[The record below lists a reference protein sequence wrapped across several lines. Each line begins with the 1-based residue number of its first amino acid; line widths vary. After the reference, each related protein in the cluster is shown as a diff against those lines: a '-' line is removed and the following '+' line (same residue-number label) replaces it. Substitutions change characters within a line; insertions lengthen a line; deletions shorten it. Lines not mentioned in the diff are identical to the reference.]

1 MSTPERR
8 LNPTSL
14 LEFCATVL
22 SAGGASKDDAACVA
36 AHLVDANLKGH
47 DSHGAGLLPAYL
59 RHMERGQVN
68 LEASD
73 QVLADTSVILR
84 IDADGGWGAPAGQRL
99 VERAS
104 AKAREHGL
112 AAATLGHVHHL
123 GRLGAYAEQ
132 AAAAGLVSIHFVN
145 VTDHAPL
152 VAPYRGTDARFGT
165 NPVCIGYPATA
176 TRPAFL
182 LDMAT
187 SQIAL
192 GKVRIAANRGVA
204 LPSGSLIDARG
215 MPTTDPSGMAGFELE
230 GALTPL
236 GKHKGYG
243 LAFACELLAGV
254 LGGGGTIQPG
264 TPRRGGISNGLF
276 SIFIDPAAFGEPDW
290 MQAETDAMARYALA
304 SPPMDW
310 DSPVLY
316 PGDPERA
323 IAGKR
328 AKEGIPMDEV
338 TIGQLNTV
346 AEALGVAERL

>member
-8 LNPTSL
+8 LNPAEL
-14 LEFCATVL
+14 QAFCHAAL
-22 SAGGASKDDAACVA
+22 AAAGARPDDAACVA
-36 AHLVDANLKGH
+36 AHLIDANLKGH
-47 DSHGAGLLPAYL
+47 DSHGTGLLPAYAQ
-59 RHMERGQVN
+59 HMKHGQVN
-68 LEASD
+68 PAATETT
-73 QVLADTSVILR
+73 LADTSVILR
-84 IDADGGWGAPAGQRL
+84 VDADGGWGAPAGQRL
-99 VERAS
+99 VERAG
-104 AKAREHGL
+104 AKARTHGL

-123 GRLGAYAEQ
+123 GRIGAYAEQ
-132 AAAAGLVSIHFVN
+132 AAAAGLVSMHFVN

-152 VAPYRGTDARFGT
+152 VAPYRGSDARFGT
-165 NPVCIGYPATA
+165 NPVCIGYPATQ
-176 TRPAFL
+176 TRPPFL

-192 GKVRIAANRGVA
+192 GKVRIAANRGVPV
-204 LPSGSLIDARG
+204 PSGSLIDKRG
-215 MPTTDPSGMAGFELE
+215 MPTTDPGGMAGFELE

-264 TPRRGGISNGLF
+264 TPRKGGISNGMF
-276 SIFIDPAAFGEPDW
+276 SIFIDPAAFGDTDW

-328 AKEGIPMDEV
+328 AKEGIPMDEI
-338 TIGQLNTV
+338 TIRQLNAV
-346 AEALGVAERL
+346 AEELGVAERL

>member
-1 MSTPERR
+1 MSAPEHR
-8 LNPTSL
+8 LNPTDLKAFCTTL
-14 LEFCATVL
+14 LC
-22 SAGGASKDDAACVA
+22 AGGARPDDAACVA

-47 DSHGAGLLPAYL
+47 DSHGAGLVPAYA
-59 RHMERGQVN
+59 RHMKRGLVN
-68 LEASD
+68 LEASE

-84 IDADGGWGAPAGQRL
+84 INADGGWGAPAGRRL
-99 VERAS
+99 VERACV
-104 AKAREHGL
+104 KASEHGL

-123 GRLGAYAEQ
+123 GRIGAYAEQ
-132 AAAAGLVSIHFVN
+132 AAAAGLVSLHFVN

-152 VAPYRGTDARFGT
+152 VAPYRGSDARFGT
-165 NPVCIGYPATA
+165 NPVCIGYPATPS
-176 TRPAFL
+176 RPAFL

-192 GKVRIAANRGVA
+192 GKVRLAANRGVA
-204 LPSGSLIDARG
+204 VPSGSLIDKRG
-215 MPTTDPSGMAGFELE
+215 MPTTDPGGMAGFELE

-264 TPRRGGISNGLF
+264 TPRKGGIKNGLF
-276 SIFIDPAAFGEPDW
+276 SIFIDPADFGDTDW
-290 MQAETDAMARYALA
+290 MKAETDAMARYALA

-338 TIGQLNTV
+338 TIGQLNKT
-346 AEALGVAERL
+346 AGELGVAERI